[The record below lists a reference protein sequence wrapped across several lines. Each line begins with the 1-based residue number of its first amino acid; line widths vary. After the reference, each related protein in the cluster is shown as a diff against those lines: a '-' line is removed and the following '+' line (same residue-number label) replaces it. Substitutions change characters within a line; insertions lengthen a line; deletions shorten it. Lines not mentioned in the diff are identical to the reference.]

1 LIGFAALVA
10 TAAFGGAPEAPPR
23 PPAVGVGLLEWQV
36 AVYRASVPAG
46 AVRLNV
52 TNLGEDP
59 HDLVI
64 RTRAGRVVKRMSPL
78 MAGRRRTVRATLGRG
93 RYVLV
98 CSIADHEQ
106 LGMRGR
112 LRVTRAAG

>member
-1 LIGFAALVA
+1 MIALAALVA
-10 TAAFGGAPEAPPR
+10 SAGFGAGEPPR

-46 AVRLNV
+46 PVRLNV
-52 TNLGEDP
+52 TNLGEDT
-59 HDLVI
+59 HDLVV

-78 MAGRRRTVRATLGRG
+78 MSGRRRTLRATLGRG
-93 RYVLV
+93 RYVLF
-98 CSIADHEQ
+98 CSLPKHEQ

-112 LRVTRAAG
+112 LRVTRSAG